1 MSNNNN
7 YNDGWQ
13 DGYWFGSGDAYNR
26 GYEEGK
32 QAERDRIK
40 RAIDG
45 GSLSAGESSTLGSMI
60 GGSIILTIFGWCFV
74 GLILL
79 LFWIGGS
86 SGEWWF
92 PWIWRIA
99 FWGGVGFVVLMS
111 FAGIVIA
118 ITEKKNPSEK
128 PTDIPKSLRIQTNS
142 EENWK
147 KKYPPADVINDREN
161 KQ

>member
-92 PWIWRIA
+92 PWIWRTA

-128 PTDIPKSLRIQTNS
+128 PADDPNMP
-142 EENWK
+142 WY
-147 KKYPPADVINDREN
+147 KKYPPADVIKNRSRS
-161 KQ
+161 K

>member
-99 FWGGVGFVVLMS
+99 FWGGVGFVAVMS
-111 FAGIVIA
+111 VAGIIMKVIEHLKPDN
-118 ITEKKNPSEK
+118 TLEK
-128 PTDIPKSLRIQTNS
+128 PADDPNIP
-142 EENWK
+142 WY
-147 KKYPPADVINDREN
+147 KKYPPADVIKNRSRS
-161 KQ
+161 K